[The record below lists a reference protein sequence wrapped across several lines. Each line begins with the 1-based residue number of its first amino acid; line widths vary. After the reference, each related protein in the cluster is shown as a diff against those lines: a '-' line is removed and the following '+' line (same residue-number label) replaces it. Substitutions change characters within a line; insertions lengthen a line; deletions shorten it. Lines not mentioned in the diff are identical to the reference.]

1 MNLLNDIA
9 LFRSLRAEIKYY
21 SKARRVE
28 MTKITKTASPKN
40 KRENIGW
47 RYINNHSD
55 AQRQYILA
63 KKPFSNLFLQMEL

>member
-1 MNLLNDIA
+1 MSEKYCKVQMNLLNDIA

-40 KRENIGW
+40 KRFWPKKDIMQLF
-47 RYINNHSD
+47 SAD
-55 AQRQYILA
+55 ATVFF
-63 KKPFSNLFLQMEL
+63 KKN